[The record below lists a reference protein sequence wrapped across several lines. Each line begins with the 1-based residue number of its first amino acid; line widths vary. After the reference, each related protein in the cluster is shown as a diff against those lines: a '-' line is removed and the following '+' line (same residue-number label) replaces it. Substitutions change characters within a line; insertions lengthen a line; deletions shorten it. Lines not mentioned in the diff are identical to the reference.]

1 MRQSSNPVFK
11 DLDKEYGRSATF
23 GGGAAG
29 TATQSGNN
37 RPGPGRQSRYPGTQ
51 GGHPG
56 GPGQYPPQQPAPAAP
71 AGRAMTIDDIVTKTA
86 ATLGVLSV
94 MAVLSY
100 VLVHMNESLAMP
112 LTWGG
117 MLVGLGL
124 AMFGIFTRRTD
135 KPALVLA
142 YAAAEGVFLGAI
154 SYLFANFAIGGD
166 GGAPGNIIIVNA
178 VVGTFGVFFG
188 MLVVYKTGAI
198 RVTPKFT
205 KIIVGAMFGV
215 VGLIVVNLI
224 ASFFT
229 SGGLGLRDGGPIAI
243 IFSLVCIGLAAM
255 SFLIDFDQADKLIRM
270 GAPEKAAWSVAFGLT
285 ITLVWLYLEI
295 LRLLSYMSSD

>member
-11 DLDKEYGRSATF
+11 NLDKEYSRSAKF
-23 GGGAAG
+23 GGNAAG
-29 TATQSGNN
+29 GVAQAGHMTQG
-37 RPGPGRQSRYPGTQ
+37 QQYPG
-51 GGHPG
+51 
-56 GPGQYPPQQPAPAAP
+56 QQEQQFSPAP
-71 AGRAMTIDDIVTKTA
+71 AGRAMTIDDVVTKTA
-86 ATLGVLSV
+86 MTLGVLTV
-94 MAVLSY
+94 TAVISY
-100 VLVHMNESLAMP
+100 VLVNGSGDGTGSYSLMMP
-112 LTWGG
+112 LAFGG
-117 MLVGLGL
+117 MIVGLGL
-124 AMFGIFTRRTD
+124 SLFAIFTRRTD

-154 SYLFANFAIGGD
+154 SFMFANFSFGEGQ
-166 GGAPGNIIIVNA
+166 GAPGNTIIIQA

-205 KIIVGAMFGV
+205 KMIVGALFGV
-215 VGLIVVNLI
+215 LALMVVNLI
-224 ASFFT
+224 AGFFT
-229 SGGLGLRDGGPIAI
+229 DGGLGLRDGGPIAI

-270 GAPEKAAWSVAFGLT
+270 GAPEKTSWSVAFGLT

-295 LRLLSYMSSD
+295 LRLLSYFNGD

>member
-11 DLDKEYGRSATF
+11 DLDKEYGRYATF

-29 TATQSGNN
+29 TATQAGYSQP
-37 RPGPGRQSRYPGTQ
+37 RPGQSQHPGTR
-51 GGHPG
+51 GGYPG

-71 AGRAMTIDDIVTKTA
+71 SGRTMTIDDIVTKTA
-86 ATLGVLSV
+86 TTLGVLSV
-94 MAVLSY
+94 MAVISY
-100 VLVHMNESLAMP
+100 VLVQMNESLAMP

-135 KPALVLA
+135 KPALVLS

-154 SYLFANFAIGGD
+154 SYLFANFAIGGQ

-178 VVGTFGVFFG
+178 IVGTFGVFFG

-215 VGLIVVNLI
+215 IGLIVVNLI
-224 ASFFT
+224 AGFFV
-229 SGGLGLRDGGPIAI
+229 SGGLGLYDGGPIAI

-285 ITLVWLYLEI
+285 VTLVWLYLEI
-295 LRLLSYMSSD
+295 LRLLSYLSSD